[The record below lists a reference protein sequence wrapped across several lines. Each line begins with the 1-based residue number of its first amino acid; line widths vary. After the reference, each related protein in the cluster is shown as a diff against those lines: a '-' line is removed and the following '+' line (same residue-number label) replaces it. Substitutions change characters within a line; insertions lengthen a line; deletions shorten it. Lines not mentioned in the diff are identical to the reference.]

1 MQKGI
6 YLLLLLLLAVSCNDK
21 RVERGDAFTL
31 VGENVYLKYQLNDET
46 KLNIRTLF
54 PYQDESGKDYL
65 TFQNPDANEIFVYP
79 MDSSS
84 LAFKISPETE
94 GANGV
99 GRFVGYYI
107 KDFNNIFITSPGKPE
122 LALIDYK
129 GVVKKRIKY
138 EESADIPINPA
149 LAMSFAYK
157 PIIEV
162 GNKMYILS
170 QCNRM
175 AAQNP
180 VSAIM
185 DMETN
190 QIKAL
195 PFSYPFFPASN
206 DKRKAYGVE
215 SDFSRC
221 CDGAQFV
228 YSFNFKE
235 NIYVASLSHDS
246 VREIAV
252 RSKYIDE
259 VVTPD
264 ENSNLG
270 FKQMLKLMCESPN
283 YGNLIYDKYRRVYY
297 RVAYPKTEI
306 EPDENCMDVWQY
318 GRKLFSLIIL
328 DADFNIVGETLLP
341 EYTYNSTL
349 MFVREDGLYICE
361 SNVMNPAF
369 NENELVFRRFELL
382 RGVK

>member
-1 MQKGI
+1 
-6 YLLLLLLLAVSCNDK
+6 
-21 RVERGDAFTL
+21 
-31 VGENVYLKYQLNDET
+31 
-46 KLNIRTLF
+46 
-54 PYQDESGKDYL
+54 
-65 TFQNPDANEIFVYP
+65 
-79 MDSSS
+79 
-84 LAFKISPETE
+84 
-94 GANGV
+94 
-99 GRFVGYYI
+99 
-107 KDFNNIFITSPGKPE
+107 
-122 LALIDYK
+122 
-129 GVVKKRIKY
+129 
-138 EESADIPINPA
+138 
-149 LAMSFAYK
+149 
-157 PIIEV
+157 
-162 GNKMYILS
+162 
-170 QCNRM
+170 M

-195 PFSYPFFPASN
+195 PFSYPLFPASD

-215 SDFSRC
+215 SSFSRC